1 MTSIDAL
8 KMYILQYLVISSSF
22 DGLFCPKIRLMPSK
36 SRFRPFVCSFKSVA
50 NGSDRIFMKPKLTK
64 TDAIENILDQSHF
77 MTDEISLTE
86 NTVID
91 RLFHAVA
98 KNYDAFGYLGH

>member
-1 MTSIDAL
+1 
-8 KMYILQYLVISSSF
+8 
-22 DGLFCPKIRLMPSK
+22 
-36 SRFRPFVCSFKSVA
+36 
-50 NGSDRIFMKPKLTK
+50 MKPKLTK
-64 TDAIENILDQSHF
+64 TDAIENILHQSHF